1 MIAWYCLPYH
11 FSSPTRF
18 PGCCY
23 GSPSSLH
30 LRKHPLNS
38 IPEIED
44 AIVTGI
50 AGLAFSRKQTRF
62 SYIFKLEATNAFQPT
77 SNKHGSWLLFCGRQ
91 LSSFQRNA
99 GRPPGFPGF
108 VAWQSTMRPTSTEP
122 QNVKSS
128 QAEDCS
134 SIVWTWKIDINNK
147 DIYICLT
154 IKMFFVENGLRKT
167 HDISQCPWSGIID
180 IEDIIGCSTSQV
192 TTHPEP
198 MRDLQR
204 IHVGVLA
211 DSGNPISSNVNKTFT
226 YCAFIV
232 CLQPLRFGFTS
243 KFKCLEFPRCYEV
256 WPN

>member
-1 MIAWYCLPYH
+1 MMVPCTMWECTSSGLMQPLSEALVVATTNSMKVLRARRPNIVSLTSRNCPIVFHTSVHGWHVLGRNTLALLQSTIHPTTKKQHFLKKNDCLPYH

-62 SYIFKLEATNAFQPT
+62 SYIFKLETTHAFQPT

-99 GRPPGFPGF
+99 GKPPGFPGF

-122 QNVKSS
+122 QSVKSS
-128 QAEDCS
+128 RTEECS
-134 SIVWTWKIDINNK
+134 SIV
-147 DIYICLT
+147 
-154 IKMFFVENGLRKT
+154 
-167 HDISQCPWSGIID
+167 
-180 IEDIIGCSTSQV
+180 
-192 TTHPEP
+192 
-198 MRDLQR
+198 
-204 IHVGVLA
+204 
-211 DSGNPISSNVNKTFT
+211 
-226 YCAFIV
+226 
-232 CLQPLRFGFTS
+232 
-243 KFKCLEFPRCYEV
+243 
-256 WPN
+256 